1 MTIFEAAWLL
11 RWPIVLMVTVIAVTA
26 RIERNLR

>member
-1 MTIFEAAWLL
+1 MTILEAAWML